1 MRALETSDYRL
12 ADKDID
18 AVTRLCDA
26 LDGLPLAIEIVA
38 RNSHTSP
45 LRNSSVPWVATSANL
60 ETLTRTHIHDIR
72 HFGQPWTGAIDY
84 SPARGDIVPASIRL
98 RRFFEWNDVN
108 SMARLVHFD
117 PIRPLS
123 LWGSRLKV
131 TSFGR
136 YRRRS
141 TPLPAL
147 ESTKSYAVEKLRE
160 DDLRETQ
167 T

>member
-38 RNSHTSP
+38 AKLAHFRCGTPQFRGCHISE
-45 LRNSSVPWVATSANL
+45 LRNANEDTHSRHQTLWATLDWSYRL
-60 ETLTRTHIHDIR
+60 LSRKRR
-72 HFGQPWTGAIDY
+72 HCSGFY
-84 SPARGDIVPASIRL
+84 RL
-98 RRFFEWNDVN
+98 RRFLEWNDVN

-117 PIRPLS
+117 PYQTTVAL
-123 LWGSRLKV
+123 GSRLKV

-141 TPLPAL
+141 TPYRLL
-147 ESTKSYAVEKLRE
+147 ESTKSYAVEKLRGMI
-160 DDLRETQ
+160 LRETQ